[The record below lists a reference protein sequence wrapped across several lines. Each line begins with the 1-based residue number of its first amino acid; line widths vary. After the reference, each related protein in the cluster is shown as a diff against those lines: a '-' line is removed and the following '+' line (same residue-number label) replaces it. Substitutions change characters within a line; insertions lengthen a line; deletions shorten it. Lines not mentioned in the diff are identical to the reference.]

1 MDRFDHTPEPP
12 WPDEVQP
19 EHWRLTSAANAAS
32 KAANAAVEMH
42 AAAEKAWLIAN
53 DYTYIHDTA
62 QWATEATQAARQCR
76 GAVAQAAALLNART
90 DFRQKVADYRNV
102 DVAELQWDDEN
113 DHTDQTVLDLTWRA
127 GELAIAAYRAA
138 FQAATEVAFA
148 VLNPHRALDQVS
160 YAFDVLGAS
169 APDDVP
175 ELAMADAAVDEA
187 RSSIK
192 AAIGFLQ
199 DAAEVARKTRDDGP
213 RADFM
218 RAADALEFAAVWLGE
233 GEDSHP
239 ADLQELRETRSHGR
253 GDGRTHRRGGWR
265 DDRHS
270 GAPGTGRAAA
280 HRGVGFACGHGDILR
295 SRRRRRLRPMADSEV
310 RRSPTAWAWHRC
322 GDAGPQS
329 QEPVRSDRRGI
340 VDRRASETLASTTAL
355 GLPASAA
362 CE

>member
-1 MDRFDHTPEPP
+1 MSPDDAAIGGSNHDLHERNAKMDRVDHTPEPP
-12 WPDEVQP
+12 WPEEDQP
-19 EHWRLTSAANAAS
+19 ERWRLTSAANAAS

-53 DYTYIHDTA
+53 DYYIHDTA

-138 FQAATEVAFA
+138 FQAATEVALA

-175 ELAMADAAVDEA
+175 ELAMADAAVEEA

-218 RAADALEFAAVWLGE
+218 RAADALEFAAVWLGQ

-239 ADLQELRETRSHGR
+239 AD
-253 GDGRTHRRGGWR
+253 
-265 DDRHS
+265 
-270 GAPGTGRAAA
+270 
-280 HRGVGFACGHGDILR
+280 F
-295 SRRRRRLRPMADSEV
+295 
-310 RRSPTAWAWHRC
+310 
-322 GDAGPQS
+322 
-329 QEPVRSDRRGI
+329 
-340 VDRRASETLASTTAL
+340 
-355 GLPASAA
+355 
-362 CE
+362 